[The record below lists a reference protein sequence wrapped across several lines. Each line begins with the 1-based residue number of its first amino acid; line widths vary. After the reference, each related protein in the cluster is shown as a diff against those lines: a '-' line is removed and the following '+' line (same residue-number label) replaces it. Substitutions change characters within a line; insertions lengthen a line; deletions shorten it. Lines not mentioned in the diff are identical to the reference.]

1 MSYCKKISVFTLE
14 HNPADKIFLVSSGK
28 INNYQMFCYTT
39 LQFTKTAKIQIK
51 LLFISFIRISNKF
64 IYLICIKSKLI

>member
-14 HNPADKIFLVSSGK
+14 HNPANKIFLVEKSITNVK
-28 INNYQMFCYTT
+28 NLVCYTT

-51 LLFISFIRISNKF
+51 LLLSALSESAINLFI
-64 IYLICIKSKLI
+64 